1 MSGLKIY
8 ARMKAKPGH
17 EAALEDWC
25 RATVEKVRSDPHTVA
40 FGFYRDEATGHV
52 VVLEHYFNAE
62 AAIGHMKN
70 VAGNL
75 GVLRP
80 LLDLDEHLLHVFG
93 DITPEIRAHYDSWK
107 PVYFP
112 EIAGL

>member
-17 EAALEDWC
+17 EAAVEAWC
-25 RATVEKVRSDPHTVA
+25 RSTVEKVKSDPHTVA
-40 FGFYRDEATGHV
+40 FGFYRDEKTGHI
-52 VVLEHYFNAE
+52 VVLEHYFDAA

-75 GVLRP
+75 DALRP
-80 LLDLDEHLLHVFG
+80 LLNFDEHLLQVFG
-93 DITPEIRAHYDSWK
+93 DITPEIRAHYANWK
-107 PVYFP
+107 PTYFP